1 MIKENIIFAL
11 RLNVRLNKAHQKHPA
26 EILIN
31 RYSIYFVRR
40 FMKYLFKNIIILR
53 IIRFN
58 T

>member
-31 RYSIYFVRR
+31 RLFNLFRLQIYEISLQE
-40 FMKYLFKNIIILR
+40 YYYFKNYQI
-53 IIRFN
+53 
-58 T
+58 